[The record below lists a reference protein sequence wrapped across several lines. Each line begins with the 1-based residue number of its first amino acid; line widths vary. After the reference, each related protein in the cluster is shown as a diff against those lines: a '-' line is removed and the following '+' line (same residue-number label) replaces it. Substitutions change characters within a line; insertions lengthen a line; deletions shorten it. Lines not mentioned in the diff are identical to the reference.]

1 MDRAKQSGAEVDGYS
16 LRCSLLLLLPPSLP
30 RAPPPPPARRP
41 ATSNELSP
49 PGAPLPS
56 PSPPALDSRRLKI
69 RLGSADSILLLRL
82 AWLTSVPLEV

>member
-1 MDRAKQSGAEVDGYS
+1 MDRAKQSGAEVDGWIFPS
-16 LRCSLLLLLPPSLP
+16 MLPPPLTLP
-30 RAPPPPPARRP
+30 VPGPARRP

-82 AWLTSVPLEV
+82 A